1 MLQKKQVHVV
11 QLLSYFKVF
20 KVENVLKC
28 AKKLKMMMLHKETG
42 RCMLCNMQLRTYFT
56 VFEVALKKTKI
67 LVKYSINKIATVQ
80 TNKVMHFFLV

>member
-1 MLQKKQVHVV
+1 
-11 QLLSYFKVF
+11 
-20 KVENVLKC
+20 
-28 AKKLKMMMLHKETG
+28 MLHKETG

-80 TNKVMHFFLV
+80 TNKVKHF